1 MTMLYLFLPLFASS
15 LLLVT
20 PFVIEKEQIRDSEEP
35 PFIKVNQ
42 TTSESPDPSTIEVP
56 GSNVEFPFEEAEHDV
71 DTCRKVS
78 MYVRFTEIGLGD
90 EIISPR
96 GFDAFQCE
104 GSCSSAQRKKFPNRL
119 ALMALLKKQKGINGA
134 ACCVPTKLAP
144 ISALVIEKNNH
155 VALKKFDN
163 MVVEECGCE

>member
-1 MTMLYLFLPLFASS
+1 M
-15 LLLVT
+15 T
-20 PFVIEKEQIRDSEEP
+20 PFVIEKEQIGDSEEP

-42 TTSESPDPSTIEVP
+42 ATSESPDPSTIEVP

-78 MYVRFTEIGLGD
+78 MYVSFTEIGLAD

-119 ALMALLKKQKGINGA
+119 ALMALLEKKKGINGV

-144 ISALVIEKNNH
+144 ITFLVFHNGS
-155 VALKKFDN
+155 VALRKFDD
-163 MVVEECGCE
+163 MVVKECGCE

>member
-1 MTMLYLFLPLFASS
+1 MLYLFLSLFASS

-20 PFVIEKEQIRDSEEP
+20 PFVIEKEQIGDSEEP

-42 TTSESPDPSTIEVP
+42 TTSESPDASTIEVP
-56 GSNVEFPFEEAEHDV
+56 GSNVESPFEEAEHDV

-78 MYVRFTEIGLGD
+78 MYVSFTEIGLAD

-104 GSCSSAQRKKFPNRL
+104 GSCSSAQRKTFPNRL
-119 ALMALLKKQKGINGA
+119 ALMALLKKKKGINDV